1 MAYAAFLE
9 GELITNKKNRAGF
22 LQDMKID
29 K

>member
-9 GELITNKKNRAGF
+9 GELITNKKNKAGF

-29 K
+29 